1 MRNLFFFGEL
11 GVSTSFNLIGAELQ
25 PMLKSVEEVTK
36 MNKAFREVF
45 LIMFIVLTHLAL
57 SNSSPYSK

>member
-11 GVSTSFNLIGAELQ
+11 DVSTSFNLIGAELQ

-36 MNKAFREVF
+36 MNKAFRQVF

-57 SNSSPYSK
+57 SNSSPYSE